1 MSAWDAFTPD
11 QWAIIFAV
19 LLIAV
24 AFIVVDL
31 INDEPWGGFW
41 L

>member
-11 QWAIIFAV
+11 QWAIIFVV
-19 LLIAV
+19 LLLAL
-24 AFIVVDL
+24 AFIVADL
-31 INDEPWGGFW
+31 INNEPWGGFH